1 HSRRGAVKYSPVLPG
16 AFEGARSPERG
27 RVRPGP
33 QKVREGSVQRQH
45 EGVFSLAALDA
56 LQDEPDLP
64 PWWGLRVLEQDLPR
78 RGRGEVVLPGY
89 PAVRVDQVVG
99 AVLSVVP
106 GIGGGDLGVRVGL
119 HVEEYRKD
127 IQCEGVVAADDR
139 YAHPVTGFL
148 GRPGEEVL
156 PERVAVHL
164 KIGDE
169 SVHEDE
175 VAEGRAAPVVVPADL
190 DVVTDQLH
198 RGHSGEESTADVG

>member
-1 HSRRGAVKYSPVLPG
+1 PLAAGAVKYSPVLPG

-78 RGRGEVVLPGY
+78 RGRGEVVLPGD

-99 AVLSVVP
+99 AVLSAVP
-106 GIGGGDLGVRVGL
+106 GIGGGDLGSRGGL
-119 HVEEYRKD
+119 HVEEARQA
-127 IQCEGVVAADDR
+127 IQCEG
-139 YAHPVTGFL
+139 
-148 GRPGEEVL
+148 
-156 PERVAVHL
+156 
-164 KIGDE
+164 
-169 SVHEDE
+169 
-175 VAEGRAAPVVVPADL
+175 
-190 DVVTDQLH
+190 
-198 RGHSGEESTADVG
+198 